1 MESKRCNQCKKKKP
15 INMFY
20 KLRAD
25 KPWRRSKCTDC
36 HLKRSKSNRKIRLGL
51 VSITLVLVLSLLSR
65 PSLSQRSQI
74 VDSINY
80 FREAPIERV
89 QEAYGITLTSRFK
102 PMPAYVIDDKL
113 NKSAQRWAEKMAR
126 TGNYW
131 HSKTKYTESIDAV
144 QAWQGGYELSVGR
157 FIVDK
162 YVPNKGHRKHLLSWP
177 DTLIG
182 VGIATSKKGETFVCI
197 QTTSSSSLQ

>member
-1 MESKRCNQCKKKKP
+1 
-15 INMFY
+15 MFY
-20 KLRAD
+20 LLRAD
-25 KPWRRSKCTDC
+25 KPWRRSKCKDC
-36 HLKRSKSNRKIRLGL
+36 HLKRNKSNRKIRLGL

-65 PSLSQRSQI
+65 PSLSQRSQV

-80 FREAPIERV
+80 YREAPIERV
-89 QEAYGITLTSRFK
+89 AESYGINLPSAFK
-102 PMPAYVIDDKL
+102 PMPKYTMDEKL
-113 NKSAQRWAEKMAR
+113 NRSAQRWANRMAR